1 MNRSKSLAGSWD
13 RNAGNWTRA
22 VREGEIPSRRAG
34 TDDAVV
40 RAILDRKPVRLL
52 DVGCGE
58 GWLIRRIGET
68 LDCQAVGIDGSA
80 ALIEDARKADPGGDY
95 RVVPY
100 DDLIADPSALGEPFD
115 VIAFNYA
122 ILDEDAVPL
131 LAAARAILAPGGA
144 IVIQTL
150 HPKTQDGPYRDG
162 WRTEDFSG
170 FESPNWQSMPWYF
183 RTLDSWHTVVRDA
196 GLDLLDEAAPVAEGK
211 DRPLSLILSC
221 AAPVR
226 PEGG

>member
-1 MNRSKSLAGSWD
+1 MDRSKSLAGSWD

-34 TDDAVV
+34 TDDAIVT
-40 RAILDRKPVRLL
+40 AILDRRPARLL

-58 GWLIRRIGET
+58 GWLIRRIRKT
-68 LDCQAVGIDGSA
+68 LDCQAVGVDGSA
-80 ALIEDARKADPGGDY
+80 ALIADARKADPGGDY
-95 RVVPY
+95 RVVSY
-100 DDLIADPSALGEPFD
+100 DALIAEPSALGEPFD

-122 ILDEDAVPL
+122 ILDEDAVRL
-131 LAAARAILAPGGA
+131 LDAARAILAPGGA

-170 FESPNWQSMPWYF
+170 FDSPDWQPMPWYF
-183 RTLDSWHTVVRDA
+183 RTLESWQAAIAEA
-196 GLDLLDEAAPVAEGK
+196 GLVQQGLTEPTVNGDE
-211 DRPLSLILSC
+211 RPLSLILVC
-221 AAPVR
+221 GREQPA
-226 PEGG
+226 GG